1 MWMIDKQFSFCYGHR
16 VYVQKLQQEYCG
28 EDNKAKCRHLHGHEG
43 LVHVFLEG
51 DKLNDQ
57 SMVTDFKHLGWL
69 KSFIDDTIDHKFV
82 IDYNDPMFKQLVVDV
97 FQRAHNAE
105 YDNMNSLTFMGSMT
119 EPVYVPGTNF
129 KVGLRIKLDGIDPNT
144 SEYETLEGYLIV
156 NFVPT
161 SERLSQWM
169 YHIVN
174 AKMSKLGV
182 TVSQIDW
189 FETPK
194 SRATYKAS

>member
-1 MWMIDKQFSFCYGHR
+1 MWSIDKQFSFCYGHR
-16 VYVQKLQQEYCG
+16 VYVQKLNQEYCG

-51 DKLNDQ
+51 GKLNDQ

-69 KSFIDDTIDHKFV
+69 KSFIDDTIDHKFI

-97 FQRAHNAE
+97 FQRAHGAE
-105 YDNMNSLTFMGSMT
+105 YDNMNTLSFMGTMT
-119 EPVYVPGTNF
+119 ESVCVPGTNF
-129 KVGLRIKLDGIDPNT
+129 KVGSKIKLDGIDPNS

-169 YHIVN
+169 YYIVDS
-174 AKMSKLGV
+174 KMSKLGV
-182 TVSQIDW
+182 SVSQIDW

-194 SRATYKAS
+194 SRATFRSS